1 MMNAIEVD
9 QVSKSYRLG
18 NQLTSLRQAIVSSA
32 KSMVQRKSNED
43 KQLFWA
49 LQNVS
54 YSVAP
59 GEVVGVIGHN
69 GAGKSTMLKLL
80 SRVTYPSTG
89 RIHTRGRMASLIELG
104 AGFHPDLS
112 GRENIFLNGAIMG
125 LKRSEINRQFDSIV
139 AFAGLEKFID
149 TPVKR
154 YSSGMY
160 VRLAFAVASHVQ
172 ADLLLVDEVLSV
184 GDLGFQDKS
193 LRKMKDLRDNGATI
207 LFISHNMNAVRMF
220 CHRVL
225 LLDHGRLITSGT
237 PAQVIPA
244 FEHLQKMQWQKLAES
259 GAAKTA
265 GALSEED
272 LNKDFRAP
280 DGLAPFITDVEL
292 LDLESRHA
300 EEYSDEEGMRIRWRV
315 TVPGNVFKPLH
326 GARVCRASDDAV
338 CFNAVKRDVE
348 RINLHG
354 EAVCEITLP
363 RHSLRAGEYY
373 LELSLYEDVDGT
385 DLTRAT
391 SSHIRFNVTGTM
403 TLEGDGVYL
412 PASEWRFTVP

>member
-18 NQLTSLRQAIVSSA
+18 SQLTTLRQAIATSA
-32 KSMVQRKSNED
+32 KSLVQRKSKDD
-43 KQLFWA
+43 KPLFWA
-49 LQNVS
+49 LQDVS

-80 SRVTYPSTG
+80 SRVTYPTSG
-89 RIHTRGRMASLIELG
+89 HIRTRGRMASLIELG

-112 GRENIFLNGAIMG
+112 GRENIYLNGAIMG
-125 LKRSEINRQFDSIV
+125 LKRSEITEQFDSIV
-139 AFAGLEKFID
+139 SFAGLEKFID

-160 VRLAFAVASHVQ
+160 VRLAFAVASHVK

-193 LRKMKDLRDNGATI
+193 LRKMKDLRDAGATI

-220 CHRVL
+220 CQRVL
-225 LLDHGRLITSGT
+225 LLDHGKLITSGT

-244 FEHLQKMQWQKLAES
+244 FENLQKLQWNKQKIETRIKHES
-259 GAAKTA
+259 ADGQQDVVE
-265 GALSEED
+265 SNSDRE
-272 LNKDFRAP
+272 AP
-280 DGLAPFITDVEL
+280 KPFITDVEL
-292 LDLESRHA
+292 LNYEGRQS
-300 EEYSDEEGMRIRWRV
+300 EEFSDEEGMRVRWRV
-315 TVPGNVFKPLH
+315 TVPGDVFKPLH
-326 GARVCRASDDAV
+326 GVRVVRESDNAV
-338 CFNAVKRDVE
+338 CFNATRRDE
-348 RINLHG
+348 DRIYLHG
-354 EAVCEITLP
+354 EAECELGIP
-363 RHSLRAGEYY
+363 QHHLRAGRYY
-373 LELSLYEDVDGT
+373 LEVSLYEDVDGS
-385 DLTRAT
+385 DLVRAM
-391 SSHIRFNVTGTM
+391 SMHIPFSVTGTI

-412 PASEWRFTVP
+412 PRNEWRFDVR

>member
-1 MMNAIEVD
+1 MNAIEVD

-18 NQLTSLRQAIVSSA
+18 RQLTTLRSAIVTSA
-32 KSMVQRKSNED
+32 QSMFQKKTEQD

-49 LQNVS
+49 LKDVS
-54 YSVAP
+54 YSVAH

-80 SRVTYPSTG
+80 SRVTYPTTG
-89 RIHTRGRMASLIELG
+89 RIHTQGRMASLIELG

-125 LKRSEINRQFDSIV
+125 LKRSEITEQFDSIV
-139 AFAGLEKFID
+139 SFAGLEKFID

-160 VRLAFAVASHVQ
+160 VRLAFAVASHVR

-225 LLDHGRLITSGT
+225 LLDHGKLITGGT
-237 PAQVIPA
+237 PAQVIPV
-244 FEHLQKMQWQKLAES
+244 FENLQKQQWQRQFLD
-259 GAAKTA
+259 GAAKTK
-265 GALSEED
+265 GALAED
-272 LNKDFRAP
+272 ELTRRDAAGGK
-280 DGLAPFITDVEL
+280 PFITDVEL
-292 LDLESRHA
+292 RNA
-300 EEYSDEEGMRIRWRV
+300 QGQQTEEFSDEEGIRISWRV
-315 TVPGNVFKPLH
+315 YVPGSVFKPLH
-326 GARVCRASDDAV
+326 GVRVVRASDDAV
-338 CFNAVKRDVE
+338 CFNARRRDE
-348 RINLHG
+348 DRINLHG
-354 EAVCEITLP
+354 ESECELRIP
-363 RHSLRAGEYY
+363 QHHLRAGNYY
-373 LELSLYEDVDGT
+373 LEVSLYQDEMGT
-385 DLTRAT
+385 DTTCAT
-391 SSHIRFNVTGTM
+391 SMHIHFTVKGAQ

-412 PASEWRFTVP
+412 PCNEWRFAVR